1 MPATVTKCP
10 FSKIEC
16 RECPL
21 YRGRH
26 GYIVAKEGEETPA
39 GRVLK
44 KDDGDWQEK
53 FKEALGRKV

>member
-1 MPATVTKCP
+1 MPGTVTKCP

-26 GYIVAKEGEETPA
+26 SYVVQKEGDEAPA

-44 KDDGDWQEK
+44 QDNDDWQEK

>member
-10 FSKIEC
+10 FSKLGC

-26 GYIVAKEGEETPA
+26 SYIVAKEGEETPD

-44 KDDGDWQEK
+44 TDDGDWQEK
-53 FKEALGRKV
+53 FKEALGRKI

>member
-10 FSKIEC
+10 FSKLEC

-26 GYIVAKEGEETPA
+26 GYIVAKEGEETPT

>member
-10 FSKIEC
+10 FSKIGC

-26 GYIVAKEGEETPA
+26 GYIVAKEGDEAPA
-39 GRVLK
+39 GRVVK
-44 KDDGDWQEK
+44 QDDGDWQAK
-53 FKEALGRKV
+53 FREALGGRV

>member
-1 MPATVTKCP
+1 MPGTVTKCP

-26 GYIVAKEGEETPA
+26 AYVVTKEGDEAPA

-44 KDDGDWQEK
+44 QENDDWQEK
-53 FKEALGRKV
+53 FKDALSGKV